1 MTESE
6 RKRYNGHDGGGIMS
20 RVRETVNGLLVEV
33 FNHILFIEEQ
43 YMKHQGVTLSMT
55 EVHILENVEKSE
67 TKTLGDVARLQMV
80 TPGTLSVAVNSLV
93 RKGYIIKCK
102 DLQDKRVVRLLLS
115 GKANEVLR
123 IHHQFHEEM
132 VDSCIADLDLE
143 KEEVMIESLEKI
155 LNYFRSELEKNEKPK
170 RRTSGKAKSKTQDS
184 V

>member
-1 MTESE
+1 M
-6 RKRYNGHDGGGIMS
+6 N

-93 RKGYIIKCK
+93 RKGY
-102 DLQDKRVVRLLLS
+102 
-115 GKANEVLR
+115 
-123 IHHQFHEEM
+123 EM
-132 VDSCIADLDLE
+132 QGSAGQARRAAAFVGQGERGAADS
-143 KEEVMIESLEKI
+143 S
-155 LNYFRSELEKNEKPK
+155 
-170 RRTSGKAKSKTQDS
+170 S
-184 V
+184 VP

>member
-1 MTESE
+1 M
-6 RKRYNGHDGGGIMS
+6 N

-93 RKGYIIKCK
+93 RKGYIMK

-115 GKANEVLR
+115 AKANEVLR

-132 VDSCIADLDLE
+132 VDSCIVDLELE

-170 RRTSGKAKSKTQDS
+170 RRPASRKKVKTEDQG
-184 V
+184 

>member
-6 RKRYNGHDGGGIMS
+6 RKGYNGHDGGGIMS

-80 TPGTLSVAVNSLV
+80 TPGT
-93 RKGYIIKCK
+93 
-102 DLQDKRVVRLLLS
+102 
-115 GKANEVLR
+115 
-123 IHHQFHEEM
+123 
-132 VDSCIADLDLE
+132 
-143 KEEVMIESLEKI
+143 
-155 LNYFRSELEKNEKPK
+155 
-170 RRTSGKAKSKTQDS
+170 
-184 V
+184 

>member
-1 MTESE
+1 M
-6 RKRYNGHDGGGIMS
+6 N

-93 RKGYIIKCK
+93 RKGYIMKCK

-115 GKANEVLR
+115 AKANECCGF
-123 IHHQFHEEM
+123 IISSM
-132 VDSCIADLDLE
+132 KKWSTAA
-143 KEEVMIESLEKI
+143 SLIWSWK
-155 LNYFRSELEKNEKPK
+155 K
-170 RRTSGKAKSKTQDS
+170 RKS
-184 V
+184 

>member
-1 MTESE
+1 M
-6 RKRYNGHDGGGIMS
+6 N

-93 RKGYIIKCK
+93 RKGYIMKCK

-115 GKANEVLR
+115 AKANEVLR
-123 IHHQFHEEM
+123 SH
-132 VDSCIADLDLE
+132 D
-143 KEEVMIESLEKI
+143 
-155 LNYFRSELEKNEKPK
+155 
-170 RRTSGKAKSKTQDS
+170 
-184 V
+184 

>member
-1 MTESE
+1 MD
-6 RKRYNGHDGGGIMS
+6 RIHD
-20 RVRETVNGLLVEV
+20 TVNGLLVEV

-43 YMKHQGVTLSMT
+43 FMKKQGVTLSMT

-80 TPGTLSVAVNSLV
+80 TPGTLSVAVNSLS

-115 GKANEVLR
+115 AKANEVLA
-123 IHHQFHEEM
+123 IHKRFHQQM
-132 VDSCIADLDLE
+132 VDSCIVDLDLE

-155 LNYFRSELEKNEKPK
+155 LTYFRSQLDQTEKFRQRMATAVKDEK
-170 RRTSGKAKSKTQDS
+170 TES
-184 V
+184 

>member
-1 MTESE
+1 M
-6 RKRYNGHDGGGIMS
+6 N

-93 RKGYIIKCK
+93 RKGYIMKCK

-115 GKANEVLR
+115 AKANEVLR

-132 VDSCIADLDLE
+132 VDVYKRQALGSP
-143 KEEVMIESLEKI
+143 VI
-155 LNYFRSELEKNEKPK
+155 LKA
-170 RRTSGKAKSKTQDS
+170 RRTGVGCRKWCSPPARKLKKTWMP
-184 V
+184 